1 MGYHTMSNLT
11 RFVIEL
17 NNIGERIDKYV
28 SMLFPDISRT
38 RIQKLITEQCI
49 LVNNNKVKSNYKLN
63 QGDIITV
70 ELPEA
75 IEPEILAE
83 DIPLDIIYEDDD
95 VIVINKPKQMVVHP
109 AKGHYTGTL
118 VNALMYHCKDNLSGI
133 NGVMR
138 PGIVHR
144 IDMDTTGVLMI
155 AKNDFAHNKLAEQL
169 KEHSISRVY
178 EAIVHNVIDEDEG
191 TIQAK
196 IGRHPNNR
204 LKMEVSVNDGKDAIT
219 HYSVIERFSKYTHI
233 ECRLETGR
241 THQIRVHMSSIGY
254 PLLGDTVYGPGGK
267 SPFHLTGQTLHA
279 RLLGFIHPRTN
290 EYMEF
295 TAPRPEYFSHLID
308 VLRVSK

>member
-1 MGYHTMSNLT
+1 MSNLT

-38 RIQKLITEQCI
+38 RIQKLINEQFI
-49 LVNNNKVKSNYKLN
+49 LVNNNKIKSNYKLN
-63 QGDIITV
+63 QGDVITV

-83 DIPLDIIYEDDD
+83 NIPLDIIYEDDD
-95 VIVINKPKQMVVHP
+95 VIVVNKPKQMVVHP

-178 EAIVHNVIDEDEG
+178 EAIVHNVIHEDEG
-191 TIQAK
+191 TINAK

-204 LKMEVSVNDGKDAIT
+204 LKMEVSINDGKDAIT
-219 HYSVIERFSKYTHI
+219 HYTVLERFSKYTHI

-254 PLLGDTVYGPGGK
+254 PLLGDEVYCSIK
-267 SPFHLTGQTLHA
+267 SPFNLTGQTLHA

-295 TAPRPEYFSHLID
+295 TAPRPEYFSHLLE
-308 VLRVSK
+308 VLRVAK